1 MFLHLPTFVES
12 QRARLLEQPRWQSN
26 LSDVVDETAQMNEAL
41 LLFRQAHPTSNVSR
55 IDRDGS
61 GMASRIAVPRVKRGD
76 ESRSERQ
83 ARALK
88 TRIRFLQARY
98 SLTLLLIEM
107 NQALQGDCW
116 DQERANDRDG
126 VKLVAVDQ

>member
-1 MFLHLPTFVES
+1 
-12 QRARLLEQPRWQSN
+12 
-26 LSDVVDETAQMNEAL
+26 
-41 LLFRQAHPTSNVSR
+41 
-55 IDRDGS
+55 
-61 GMASRIAVPRVKRGD
+61 MASRIAVPRVKRGD

-116 DQERANDRDG
+116 DQDAPTIATEKN
-126 VKLVAVDQ
+126 LAVDQ